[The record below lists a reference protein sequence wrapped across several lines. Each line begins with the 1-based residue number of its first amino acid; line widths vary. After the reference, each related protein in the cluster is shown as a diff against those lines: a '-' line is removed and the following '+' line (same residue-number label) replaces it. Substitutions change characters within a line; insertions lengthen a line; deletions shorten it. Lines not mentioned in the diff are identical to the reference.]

1 MRKAIRLTMTGF
13 AAASLCALTITAAG
27 ASSATKPTRDAA
39 AARAARAVLT
49 HLRVGGVPKPM
60 MAVPGSVLRGTG
72 LQQVESYNWSGYADI
87 SSATVT
93 PQYNA
98 VTASWTEPAVRCS
111 SEDRIAAFWVGID
124 GYNSATVEQDGTIA
138 QCFEGQAYYYT
149 WWEMYPTNEIQ
160 VVGQTVNPGDHIVSS
175 VVRHGTSYTMTVT
188 DSTTGGN
195 DVSTTQT
202 CAVTGG
208 CANSSAEWIGEAP
221 TGATGQYPLAQ
232 FRLWTVHNAAAAA
245 GSGRQ
250 GIAAFPDSE
259 ITMIDSSVTYP
270 LATPSSLYG
279 GGTSFNDAWD
289 NSF

>member
-1 MRKAIRLTMTGF
+1 
-13 AAASLCALTITAAG
+13 
-27 ASSATKPTRDAA
+27 
-39 AARAARAVLT
+39 
-49 HLRVGGVPKPM
+49 
-60 MAVPGSVLRGTG
+60 
-72 LQQVESYNWSGYADI
+72 
-87 SSATVT
+87 
-93 PQYNA
+93 
-98 VTASWTEPAVRCS
+98 
-111 SEDRIAAFWVGID
+111 
-124 GYNSATVEQDGTIA
+124 
-138 QCFEGQAYYYT
+138 
-149 WWEMYPTNEIQ
+149 MYPTNEIQ